1 MKKMMMVVG
10 FAAMIAAAG
19 TAYAENWSPVG
30 LSLNSKYHFPS
41 WETPVYGL
49 RLGLKAEDLVMR
61 GISLSVV
68 DLQEAAWSWKGHR
81 RCPENM
87 EPAFSGVNV
96 ALVGSAVRAEAF
108 AVQVSGLASF
118 AGFESSV
125 VVQVSGV
132 GCCAVGN
139 GFCLSVAPFLCMGG
153 SNAAVQVAA
162 VNFISGKGTGFG
174 LQLGIANF
182 AEDGWRGVQIGLVN
196 YIEDGWILPL
206 VNCRF

>member
-1 MKKMMMVVG
+1 MKKMMITVG
-10 FAAMIAAAG
+10 FVVMVAM
-19 TAYAENWSPVG
+19 AYADGWSPVG

-49 RLGLKAEDLVMR
+49 RLGLKAEDLVVR
-61 GISLSVV
+61 GISLCIV
-68 DLQEAAWSWKGHR
+68 DWQEAAWSWKGHR
-81 RCPENM
+81 RRPENM

-118 AGFESSV
+118 AGFDSSV

-139 GFCLSVAPFLCMGG
+139 GFCLSVAPFLCTLPAGVPPGAHLLQPHRCGPAHGEAQAGRPGG
-153 SNAAVQVAA
+153 E
-162 VNFISGKGTGFG
+162 FPPEG
-174 LQLGIANF
+174 
-182 AEDGWRGVQIGLVN
+182 
-196 YIEDGWILPL
+196 
-206 VNCRF
+206 

>member
-1 MKKMMMVVG
+1 MKKMMMAVG
-10 FAAMIAAAG
+10 FAAMVAAAG

-49 RLGLKAEDLVMR
+49 RLGLKAEDLVVR
-61 GISLSVV
+61 GISLCIV
-68 DLQEAAWSWKGHR
+68 DWQEAAWSWKGCR
-81 RCPENM
+81 KRPENM

-118 AGFESSV
+118 AGFDSSV

-162 VNFISGKGTGFG
+162 VNFISGKGTG

-182 AEDGWRGVQIGLVN
+182 AEDGWQGVQIGLLN

>member
-1 MKKMMMVVG
+1 MKKMMKAVG
-10 FAAMIAAAG
+10 FAAMVAAAG
-19 TAYAENWSPVG
+19 TVYAENWSPVG

-68 DLQEAAWSWKGHR
+68 DWQEAAWSWKGCR
-81 RCPENM
+81 KRPENM
-87 EPAFSGVNV
+87 ELVFSGLNV
-96 ALVGSAVRAEAF
+96 ALVGSAVRTEAF
-108 AVQVSGLASF
+108 AVQVSGLASY
-118 AGFESSV
+118 AELDSSV
-125 VVQVSGV
+125 VVQLSGL
-132 GCCAVGN
+132 GCYAEGD
-139 GFCLSVAPFLCMGG
+139 GFSVSVAPLLCMGG
-153 SNAAVQVAA
+153 SDAGVQVAA
-162 VNFISGKGTGFG
+162 VNFVGGKGMG

-182 AEDGWRGVQIGLVN
+182 AEKRWRGVQIGLVN